1 MLGVAPD
8 KKCLAM
14 TSGIFDVDKALQ
26 EVGSVFHD
34 LKLRFRIGLSSD
46 ILGRLRVLNTS
57 ESIKKLATGSERME
71 VPRSASSVRDPAIT
85 S

>member
-1 MLGVAPD
+1 MLGVAPG

-14 TSGIFDVDKALQ
+14 TTGIFDVEKALQ
-26 EVGSVFHD
+26 EVGSVFHG

-46 ILGRLRVLNTS
+46 IFGRLRVLSTS
-57 ESIKKLATGSERME
+57 RSIKKMATGLERIG
-71 VPRSASSVRDPAIT
+71 VPRSACSVSAPAIT